1 MSKFEAICEALKER
15 MTDEESLKEF
25 LHKRLAGAKKIQAQ
39 AEKKGGYSTLTAIH
53 FKAKFKPY
61 SECMKHVDGADFAK
75 KAADECFEK
84 LKNWDKMSQR
94 EFQAVMG
101 ELEAY
106 GEVYIRET
114 KPNSIKLN

>member
-1 MSKFEAICEALKER
+1 MSRFIELFESVQEKLSSK
-15 MTDEESLKEF
+15 ESLMEF
-25 LHKRLAGAKKIQAQ
+25 INKRLAGAKKIQAS
-39 AEKKGGYSTLTAIH
+39 AAKKGGYSTLTAIH

-61 SECMKHVDGADFAK
+61 NECMKHADKAEFAK
-75 KAADECFEK
+75 KAADECFDK

-114 KPNSIKLN
+114 KPNSIKL

>member
-1 MSKFEAICEALKER
+1 MESVKAALN
-15 MTDEESLKEF
+15 TEESIKEF
-25 LHKRLAGAKKIQAQ
+25 IKKRLAGAKKIQAS

-61 SECMKHVDGADFAK
+61 MACEKNVNKAEFAK
-75 KAADECFEK
+75 DKANECFDR
-84 LKNWDKMSQR
+84 LKNWDQMSQR

-106 GEVYIRET
+106 GEVYIREV
-114 KPNSIKLN
+114 KPNSIKL